1 MSGGTIALLIIIG
14 FVLLIFSLLSFKL
27 KICFIYK
34 DKKADFFIK
43 YLFIKLPI
51 SLEKKKNKK
60 KEKKEEPGAEAAEKS
75 EGKKAKELF
84 FEQVSKL
91 LSLLTSAGRILKTA
105 LSMHSAEIILNA
117 KICGEDAAK
126 TAIEVGKNSAY
137 IHSALGVLANF
148 VEIKKREI
156 SVLPDYEGGE
166 SEYTLRAVLYSRPVK
181 LIFNIHKFLGELLKM
196 ADALPNKKIK

>member
-43 YLFIKLPI
+43 YLFIKIPI
-51 SLEKKKNKK
+51 SLEKKEKKKK
-60 KEKKEEPGAEAAEKS
+60 KEPKPEAAEKS
-75 EGKKAKELF
+75 GVKKAKEPF

-156 SVLPDYEGGE
+156 SVLPDYDGGE
-166 SEYTLRAVLYSRPVK
+166 SKYDLNAVLYSRPVK
-181 LIFNIHKFLGELLKM
+181 LIFNIHRFLGELLKM
-196 ADALPNKKIK
+196 ADALPNNK